1 MESNIS
7 LTNLQ
12 NIKVYVN
19 EQVQTSGYTILYSE
33 NIDANTDE
41 DFVELT
47 ESTDLSAVKTIKIVM
62 DNNFELSGDKE
73 LVLEY
78 QMVMPAL
85 EENESNLAGSIS
97 AITYT
102 NSENVLRSL
111 ESSAAY
117 VTNGNPDGPII
128 LKKSFEGIEEGGPE
142 GVALKG
148 IKFRFI
154 NVDTNDLLVKEGQ
167 TEVGIFE
174 TDENGIINIQDVP
187 EGTYRVVEE
196 SEFDNYKGI
205 DYTEVTIKNG
215 KAYPETI
222 EAKNKLKLGTLKV
235 HKLWAD
241 ANENQGDVTLKVE
254 RTDDLEFSATAV
266 ADKET
271 GIAVFEGLPYGEY
284 KITEYKGIYGWH
296 GKEVIVN
303 LNDEIVEKD
312 YDNYITKGTL
322 QIVKTVPEKET
333 VEGLTFKISGEGDIS
348 YINKDGIEVRNIINK
363 EIVIGGDNGDVTTDI
378 SEDKKQVTITVP
390 NLPVGS
396 YKIEEINMPV
406 VNTENGSITKYVNLS
421 KRVTIPDEEG
431 KVTNI
436 TLKNKYK
443 TGNLNIN
450 VTATEGTDLEQF
462 KIKVTGISYYGT
474 RVAEEINV
482 PSNGE
487 ITING
492 LEIGKYKVEECN
504 TKEVNGKILTISPD
518 GYEVTYNPKDAN
530 TDGVEI
536 EYGKTSNV
544 QINNEYSGIG
554 VVKIVKTLE
563 EEEDVSKA
571 SGIQFKIKGK
581 DAVRKRCR

>member
-19 EQVQTSGYTILYSE
+19 EVVQTSGYTILYSE

-128 LKKSFEGIEEGGPE
+128 LKKSFEGTEEGVPE
-142 GVALKG
+142 GISLKG

-154 NVDTNDLLVKEGQ
+154 NVDTNDILVLESQKEIG
-167 TEVGIFE
+167 VFE
-174 TDENGIINIQDVP
+174 TDENGVINIQDVP
-187 EGTYRVVEE
+187 EGTYRAVEE

-205 DYTEVTIKNG
+205 NYTEVTIKNG
-215 KAYPETI
+215 KSYPEII
-222 EAKNKLKLGTLKV
+222 EAENKLKLGTLKV

-284 KITEYKGIYGWH
+284 KITEYSGIYGWH

-322 QIVKTVPEKET
+322 QIVKTVPERET

-363 EIVIGGDNGDVTTDI
+363 EIVIGGDNGDVTTTI
-378 SEDKKQVTITVP
+378 SEDKNQVTITVP

-396 YKIEEINMPV
+396 YKVEEINMPV
-406 VNTENGSITKYVNLS
+406 VNTSTGSVTKYVNLS
-421 KRVTIPDEEG
+421 KRITIPDEEG
-431 KVTNI
+431 KITNV

-462 KIKVTGISYYGT
+462 KVKITGISYYGT

-482 PSNGE
+482 PSNGK
-487 ITING
+487 ITLSG
-492 LEIGKYKVEECN
+492 LEIGKYKIEEAD
-504 TKEVNGKILTISPD
+504 TKEVNGKILTTSPD
-518 GYEVTYNPKDAN
+518 GYEVSYNPKDAN